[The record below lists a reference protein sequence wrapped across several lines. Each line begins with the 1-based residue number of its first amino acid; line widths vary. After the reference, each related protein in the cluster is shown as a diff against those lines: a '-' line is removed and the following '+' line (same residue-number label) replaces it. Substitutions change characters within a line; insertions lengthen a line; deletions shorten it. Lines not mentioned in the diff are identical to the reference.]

1 MSIVKTIECISNVN
15 HLTPATHEE
24 IQHRED
30 ILDLMFA
37 SEYKEYLLNYGV
49 IWFDGHEITGI
60 CNGKRLDVM
69 VVTKD
74 EKKLNP
80 FVPNNWYVIETLDID
95 GIVIWQSPSGEI
107 YQSFPN
113 GTLIFYAESFE
124 KYIKKL

>member
-1 MSIVKTIECISNVN
+1 MSITKTIELIPNINC
-15 HLTPATHEE
+15 LTPATHEE
-24 IQHRED
+24 IQYRENV
-30 ILDLMFA
+30 LDLKFT
-37 SEYKEYLLNYGV
+37 SEYKEYLLKYGV
-49 IWFDGHEITGI
+49 LWFDDHEITGI